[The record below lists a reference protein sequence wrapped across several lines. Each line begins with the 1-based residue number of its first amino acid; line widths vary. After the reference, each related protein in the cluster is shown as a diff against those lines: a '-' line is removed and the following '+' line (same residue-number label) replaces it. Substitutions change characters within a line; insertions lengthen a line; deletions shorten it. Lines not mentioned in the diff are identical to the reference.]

1 MTKVEPNEP
10 RKNQEVDDLENPLV
24 GFRRACRIHKL
35 LNKEIEQEGVKKLKS
50 KLKARK
56 IPANHFIIDFM

>member
-35 LNKEIEQEGVKKLKS
+35 LNKEIEQEQVQY
-50 KLKARK
+50 
-56 IPANHFIIDFM
+56 

>member
-24 GFRRACRIHKL
+24 GSRRAFRIHKL
-35 LNKEIEQEGVKKLKS
+35 LHKEIKQEQ
-50 KLKARK
+50 
-56 IPANHFIIDFM
+56 IQC